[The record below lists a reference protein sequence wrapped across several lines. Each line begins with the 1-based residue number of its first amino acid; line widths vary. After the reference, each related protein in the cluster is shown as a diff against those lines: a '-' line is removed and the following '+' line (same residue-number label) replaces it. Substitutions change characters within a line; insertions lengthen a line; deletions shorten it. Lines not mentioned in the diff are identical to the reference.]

1 MKGQGFFLVF
11 GDWKKTK
18 KNKKCGGWWVRQEDI
33 IVTRKPMIFVAMFV
47 DRYLFLVFLLS
58 MFGFFFWIMVV
69 LCLICLFLLRFLFFW
84 FLNFVTGFWFCGY
97 VCLIH
102 GVTWKKG
109 WILEVWAVLEVG
121 EQKPFTLVV
130 FFMQLFLCFSSLV
143 LCSSLESKDHIPPF
157 FSVFVNLG
165 SRFCISIVEVVKS
178 YQILSLVY
186 MFFFFSPK
194 AVGNLVA

>member
-1 MKGQGFFLVF
+1 M
-11 GDWKKTK
+11 
-18 KNKKCGGWWVRQEDI
+18 
-33 IVTRKPMIFVAMFV
+33 
-47 DRYLFLVFLLS
+47 
-58 MFGFFFWIMVV
+58 
-69 LCLICLFLLRFLFFW
+69 ICLFLLRFLFFW

-186 MFFFFSPK
+186 MFFFFPQK
-194 AVGNLVA
+194 LLGIWWLRDWEIFEFVCIWQDQFARTRMDLFLFFLFFKGDILGL